1 MSDTN
6 RFANTHDVLYVG
18 ILQWLQ
24 KSLVT
29 ITNCPLSKINPDARL
44 ILDLHI
50 DSLEILELVIEVEKE
65 TAKPLADDVW
75 HKWNTINDIVEYIKL
90 TKIR

>member
-1 MSDTN
+1 MSVTDRSDN
-6 RFANTHDVLYVG
+6 ILYVD

-24 KSLVT
+24 KNLVM

-50 DSLEILELVIEVEKE
+50 DSLEILELVIEVEKK

-75 HKWNTINDIVEYIKL
+75 LQWNTINDIVEYIML
-90 TKIR
+90 TKVTE